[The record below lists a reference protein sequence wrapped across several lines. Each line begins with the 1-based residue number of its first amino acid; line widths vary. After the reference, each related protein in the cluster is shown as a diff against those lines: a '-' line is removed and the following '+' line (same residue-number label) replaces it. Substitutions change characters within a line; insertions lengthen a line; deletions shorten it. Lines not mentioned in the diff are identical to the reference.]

1 MNNNNRAEIGTGQ
14 FLYGFCCVSQSFCC
28 CFVLFYLE
36 FVWVDF
42 LLIDGRRSR
51 KKLCIFTRCQCVIF
65 SSSRP
70 FFHFSI
76 DRSQQK
82 LDRSQ
87 TYFRIWYW
95 QEKII
100 KISNP
105 YEMLIESKS
114 LVSIEMIEQHR
125 NFIQWFIVDVKFIE
139 LKSMKNQIW
148 IVSHDE
154 RRKMTASRKKRKR
167 NGMMTWRGGM
177 AHILYNLHDDAPDKD
192 KFVQFISNYFL
203 EHIECW
209 MASK

>member
-1 MNNNNRAEIGTGQ
+1 
-14 FLYGFCCVSQSFCC
+14 
-28 CFVLFYLE
+28 
-36 FVWVDF
+36 
-42 LLIDGRRSR
+42 
-51 KKLCIFTRCQCVIF
+51 
-65 SSSRP
+65 
-70 FFHFSI
+70 
-76 DRSQQK
+76 
-82 LDRSQ
+82 
-87 TYFRIWYW
+87 
-95 QEKII
+95 
-100 KISNP
+100 
-105 YEMLIESKS
+105 MLIESKS